1 LIVVADT
8 SVLINLC
15 RVEQGDLLVRLFH
28 DVVIPPEVA
37 AEFLRLTAAVP
48 RFASLSLPTGIR
60 LQVPSVVCPAVQ
72 AAAGL
77 DAGESAALSLA
88 MEIHANAILL
98 DERRGHEIAIA
109 LGLPTIGLL
118 GILLRAKASGMLP
131 SVRPVMDALQRDA
144 GFWISESLRKQVLH
158 LAKEP

>member
-1 LIVVADT
+1 MIVVADT

-60 LQVPSVVCPAVQ
+60 LQVPSVA
-72 AAAGL
+72 
-77 DAGESAALSLA
+77 SAIGCVPGGSSG
-88 MEIHANAILL
+88 
-98 DERRGHEIAIA
+98 RR
-109 LGLPTIGLL
+109 
-118 GILLRAKASGMLP
+118 S
-131 SVRPVMDALQRDA
+131 
-144 GFWISESLRKQVLH
+144 
-158 LAKEP
+158 